1 MNLLY
6 VHLAVRIALPDVTS
20 ALLSQNFLIS
30 YMAHVVNFYIYV
42 LFSLKSETCTVVIQ
56 VYSQYS
62 EIELK

>member
-42 LFSLKSETCTVVIQ
+42 LFSLKS
-56 VYSQYS
+56 
-62 EIELK
+62 